1 MTAATEVMPKTGIT
15 PILVALG
22 LSVATFYRR
31 KKAAPAPSPRP
42 TPARAL
48 SPAERTA
55 VLDELHSER
64 FIDRAPAEVFHTL
77 LDENRYLC
85 SERTMYRIL
94 ADHDEVR
101 ERRDQL
107 RHPAYTKPELVATAP
122 NQVWSWDIT
131 KLKTFEKLVYLYLYV
146 ILDIFSRYV
155 VGWLLAERESTELA
169 KRLVEE
175 TGRKQQVLPGQVTL
189 HADRGGPMISDGM
202 VQLLA
207 KLDIV
212 KSHSR
217 PHVSDDNPF
226 SESQFKTL
234 KYHPGFPE
242 RFGGL
247 DEGLA
252 HCRQFF
258 PWYNDEHRHSGICYL
273 TPGDVHHGRADE
285 VLRRRYDA
293 KQVAFQAHPERFL
306 RSPALIQLPKAV
318 YINPPSRPAPQL
330 EAGGKPANQLAA
342 PPEVVGGTSGVPSLA
357 RFSTQQGFGN

>member
-1 MTAATEVMPKTGIT
+1 MSAAAEVMPKTGIT
-15 PILVALG
+15 PILLALG

-31 KKAAPAPSPRP
+31 KKPSPPPTPRP
-42 TPARAL
+42 TPERAL
-48 SPAERTA
+48 SSAERAT

-94 ADHDEVR
+94 SENDEVR
-101 ERRDQL
+101 ERRNQL
-107 RHPAYTKPELVATAP
+107 RHPAYAKPELVATAP

-131 KLKTFEKLVYLYLYV
+131 KLKTFEKFVYLYLYV

-155 VGWLLAERESTELA
+155 VGWLLDVRESTELA

-175 TGRKQQVLPGQVTL
+175 TGRKQQVPPGQVTL

-202 VQLLA
+202 TQLLA
-207 KLDIV
+207 RLDMV

-217 PHVSDDNPF
+217 PHVSNDNPF

-234 KYHPGFPE
+234 KYHPGFPDK
-242 RFGGL
+242 FGGL
-247 DEGLA
+247 DDGLA
-252 HCRQFF
+252 HCRRFF
-258 PWYNDEHRHSGICYL
+258 PWYNEAHRHSGICYL
-273 TPGDVHHGRADE
+273 TPSDVHHSRAQE
-285 VLRRRYDA
+285 VLRRRHEA
-293 KQVAFQAHPERFL
+293 KLAAFAAHPERFVCP
-306 RSPALIQLPKAV
+306 PALIELPNAV
-318 YINPPSRPAPQL
+318 YINPPRPAPQP

-342 PPEVVGGTSGVPSLA
+342 PPEVAGGATASIAG
-357 RFSTQQGFGN
+357 RFSSQQSLGN

>member
-1 MTAATEVMPKTGIT
+1 MSAAAEVMPKTGIT
-15 PILVALG
+15 PILLALG

-31 KKAAPAPSPRP
+31 KNPTRPTPPRP
-42 TPARAL
+42 TPPRAL
-48 SPAERTA
+48 SPAEREA
-55 VLDELHSER
+55 VLEELHGER
-64 FIDRAPAEVFHTL
+64 FVDRAPAEVVHTL

-101 ERRDQL
+101 ERRNQL
-107 RHPAYTKPELVATAP
+107 RHPAYAKPELVATAP

-131 KLKTFEKLVYLYLYV
+131 KLKTLEKFVYLHLYV

-155 VGWLLAERESTELA
+155 VGWLLAQHESTELA
-169 KRLVEE
+169 KRLVDE
-175 TGRKQQVLPGQVTL
+175 TYQKQKVAPGQVTL
-189 HADRGGPMISDGM
+189 HADRGSPMISDGLT
-202 VQLLA
+202 QLLA
-207 KLDIV
+207 KLDMP

-217 PHVSDDNPF
+217 PHVSNDNPF

-247 DEGLA
+247 DDGLV

-273 TPGDVHHGRADE
+273 TPSAVHHGHAE
-285 VLRRRYDA
+285 ELLRRRHATKRAAYD
-293 KQVAFQAHPERFL
+293 AHPERFV
-306 RSPALIQLPKAV
+306 RPPALIELPKAV
-318 YINPPSRPAPQL
+318 YINPPDRPAPQPQ
-330 EAGGKPANQLAA
+330 AGGEPANQLAA
-342 PPEVVGGTSGVPSLA
+342 PPEVVAGSSASIAG
-357 RFSTQQGFGN
+357 RFSSLEELR